1 MPFDYLDQAANSSRS
16 FHDGVCIGLAD
27 QDKGL
32 KNLRIA
38 KAVDCLVR
46 IIDTQ
51 TLEQAACALRDLVQL
66 LAPLRWGY
74 APWSLSIQPEPQ
86 GRRFELSFEIRDGPD
101 RNADRSGDLLKIRVP
116 VPSDFRWIRNHWN
129 PTHRDQRTARFS
141 LSITELKGI
150 SFHRRKHEEARA
162 NTREANPNFDR
173 VNIQTF
179 STVSARSGH

>member
-16 FHDGVCIGLAD
+16 FHDRVCIGLAD
-27 QDKGL
+27 QDEGL
-32 KNLRIA
+32 KNLGIA
-38 KAVDCLVR
+38 IAVDCLVR